1 MLLWVHHFFEEGGNR
16 YSSYSLSD
24 SQIAFSC
31 KNLSDLFH
39 QSLRFIM
46 CFMDKICS
54 NALSNWLLGLPCKK
68 NDDSC
73 FITQHL
79 ANSPKASI
87 DSGFFFFFFLI
98 LCLDFSKRIISPW
111 KGNCYNQGSYK
122 FEKFF
127 LLKFVWTLIVAIPT
141 SLRICKGLHYFY
153 VYATISHGTHCNF

>member
-16 YSSYSLSD
+16 YFSYSLGD

-31 KNLSDLFH
+31 INLSDLFH

-87 DSGFFFFFFLI
+87 DSGFFFFFFDSMLGFLKENNI
-98 LCLDFSKRIISPW
+98 SLKGKLLQSGFIQIWEVFPSQICMNPDCSNSNESK
-111 KGNCYNQGSYK
+111 N
-122 FEKFF
+122 
-127 LLKFVWTLIVAIPT
+127 L
-141 SLRICKGLHYFY
+141 
-153 VYATISHGTHCNF
+153 